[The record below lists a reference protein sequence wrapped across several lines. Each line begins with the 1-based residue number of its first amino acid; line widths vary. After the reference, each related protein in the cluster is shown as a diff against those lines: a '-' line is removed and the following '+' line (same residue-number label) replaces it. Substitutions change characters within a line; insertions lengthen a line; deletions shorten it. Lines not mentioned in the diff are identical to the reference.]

1 METVCMTL
9 KIGDKIP
16 MIDFKIIGED
26 GPQLV
31 SAKDLYTNKKV
42 ILFAVPGAFTPT
54 CHNYHVPG
62 FIDNL
67 DILKSKGID
76 EVGVISVN
84 DIWVMDEWAKA
95 TKGKDKILYLS
106 DGGLEFTKAIGMD
119 VDLSA
124 NSLGMRSK
132 RYSMIVDNG
141 VVTSLNIEVAPGTT
155 QVSGAAAIL
164 SQL

>member
-1 METVCMTL
+1 MPL

-16 MIDFKIIGED
+16 MIDFKTMGAD

-31 SAKDLYTNKKV
+31 SAKELYTNKKV

-62 FIDNL
+62 FINNL

-84 DIWVMDEWAKA
+84 DIWVMEEWAKS

-106 DGGLEFTKAIGMD
+106 DGGLEFTKAIDMVID
-119 VDLSA
+119 RSDS
-124 NSLGMRSK
+124 SLGLRSN
-132 RYSMIVDNG
+132 RYSMIIDNG
-141 VVTSLNIEVAPGTT
+141 IITSLNIEVAPGTT
-155 QVSGAAAIL
+155 EISGVAAIL
-164 SQL
+164 NQL

>member
-1 METVCMTL
+1 MTI
-9 KIGDKIP
+9 KIGDKLP
-16 MIDFKIIGED
+16 MIDFKIMGPD
-26 GPQLV
+26 GPELV
-31 SAKDLYTNKKV
+31 LAKDLFPNKKI

-67 DILKSKGID
+67 DILKSKGIS

-95 TKGKDKILYLS
+95 TNGKGKIHYLS

-124 NSLGMRSK
+124 TSLGMRSK
-132 RYSMIVDNG
+132 RYSMIVDDG
-141 VVTSLNIEVAPGTT
+141 VVTSLNIEEARGSTEI
-155 QVSGAAAIL
+155 SGVAAIL
-164 SQL
+164 NQI